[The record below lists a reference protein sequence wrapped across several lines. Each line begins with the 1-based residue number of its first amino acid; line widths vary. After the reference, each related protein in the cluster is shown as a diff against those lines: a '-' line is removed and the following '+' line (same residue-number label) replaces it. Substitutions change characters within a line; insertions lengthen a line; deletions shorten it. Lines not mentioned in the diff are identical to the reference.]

1 MLIPWAISTAL
12 ASSIVS
18 VAVGFSPPTSLGST
32 TGHAGAPH
40 STPVSSARVGERL
53 RVRCTRGIHAR
64 GGGDRHGRDGIR
76 RPWRRS
82 AMAIDGVEVEEDS
95 KGVAAT
101 IEGGWGEQKDDGNVS
116 YTRMLKFILPTL
128 GIWLASPIMSLVDAG
143 VVGTR
148 SATELASLGPATVL
162 CESLIYCSTFLAI
175 AVTNLQ
181 ATALADGKRAEA
193 QKVVVAQAL
202 GLALSIGLMVAVGV
216 QAFGPRVLAQLAGEK
231 SKEVVPAALVYSRV
245 RILGAPASIAAMVLQ
260 AACLGARDSV
270 TPLGVVLI
278 ASAMNGLGDWVAVCR
293 MGMGVFGA
301 AAATASA
308 ETVSMV
314 LLGLAVWRAQG
325 ERVYKFV
332 ELPSAEELKVF
343 LDFAG
348 PIAFALLGKVL
359 CYSVMT
365 ITVTAIG
372 PLPLATHNV
381 MLRVFFFFATFGEAL
396 SQTAQAFIPGQL
408 ARERSIESAKKA
420 ARAAAAAVAGDATA
434 AEDSSAD
441 PRLSPAR
448 TMMRKVLILGVGV
461 GSLNACVAGLVPLHL
476 PHLFTNSLEV
486 AAGMRSLTP
495 LLSWSLLTHA
505 CVMGLE
511 GILLARRRLGFLAGC
526 YAINT
531 VVLVS
536 FMQWVRTWPATRG
549 LHGAWMG
556 LLLLQIIRR
565 VLPLFGMHLLWLN
578 RRSRVAETKA
588 AAAA

>member
-1 MLIPWAISTAL
+1 MAER
-12 ASSIVS
+12 
-18 VAVGFSPPTSLGST
+18 GSR
-32 TGHAGAPH
+32 P
-40 STPVSSARVGERL
+40 
-53 RVRCTRGIHAR
+53 CTRKNGYGPVA
-64 GGGDRHGRDGIR
+64 HGMRAQQQQQQQR
-76 RPWRRS
+76 QQWQRS
-82 AMAIDGVEVEEDS
+82 AVALDGVEVDKDREEPAEPAGSD
-95 KGVAAT
+95 
-101 IEGGWGEQKDDGNVS
+101 GWGGQNEDENVS
-116 YTRMLKFILPTL
+116 YARMLKFILPTL

-148 SATELASLGPATVL
+148 SAMELASLGPATVL

-175 AVTNLQ
+175 ATTNLQ

-193 QKVVVAQAL
+193 QKVVAQAL
-202 GLALSIGLMVAVGV
+202 GLALTIGLAVGIGV
-216 QAFGPRVLAQLAGEK
+216 QVFGPMVLLHLAGEK

-270 TPLGVVLI
+270 TPLGIVLVT
-278 ASAMNGLGDWVAVCR
+278 SAINGVGDWYSVCR
-293 MGMGVFGA
+293 MGLGVFGA

-308 ETVSMV
+308 ETVSML
-314 LLGLAVWRAQG
+314 LLGVAVWRAQG
-325 ERVYKFV
+325 KRLYKFV
-332 ELPSAEELKVF
+332 ALPSREELKVF
-343 LDFAG
+343 LNFAG

-372 PLPLATHNV
+372 TIPLATHNV

-408 ARERSIESAKKA
+408 ARERSLLATKAA
-420 ARAAAAAVAGDATA
+420 ARAAAVQAGEAPP
-434 AEDSSAD
+434 AEEARLD

-448 TMMRKVLILGVGV
+448 RMMRKVLVLGVVV
-461 GSLNACVAGLVPLHL
+461 GGLNACVAGLVPLHL
-476 PHLFTNSLEV
+476 PHLFTNSPEV
-486 AAGMRSLTP
+486 TAGMRSLTP

-511 GILLARRRLGFLAGC
+511 GILLARRRLRFLAGC
-526 YAINT
+526 YAVNT
-531 VVLVS
+531 VILVS

-556 LLLLQIIRR
+556 LLVLQIIR
-565 VLPLFGMHLLWLN
+565 VAEFGIHLLWLN
-578 RRSRVAETKA
+578 RRSRADHRNVAGA
-588 AAAA
+588 A

>member
-1 MLIPWAISTAL
+1 MIIPWAISTAL

-32 TGHAGAPH
+32 TGHGATGR
-40 STPVSSARVGERL
+40 TPVSSARVGERL
-53 RVRCTRGIHAR
+53 RVRCARGIHAR

-82 AMAIDGVEVEEDS
+82 AMAIDGVQVEEDS

-193 QKVVVAQAL
+193 QKVVAQAL

-278 ASAMNGLGDWVAVCR
+278 ASAVNGLGDWVTVCR

-343 LDFAG
+343 LNFAG

-365 ITVTAIG
+365 LTVTAIG

-408 ARERSIESAKKA
+408 ARERSIKSAKKA
-420 ARAAAAAVAGDATA
+420 ARAAAAAVAGDAAA

>member
-1 MLIPWAISTAL
+1 
-12 ASSIVS
+12 
-18 VAVGFSPPTSLGST
+18 
-32 TGHAGAPH
+32 
-40 STPVSSARVGERL
+40 
-53 RVRCTRGIHAR
+53 
-64 GGGDRHGRDGIR
+64 
-76 RPWRRS
+76 
-82 AMAIDGVEVEEDS
+82 MAIEGVEVDNGSEE
-95 KGVAAT
+95 AAPAAD
-101 IEGGWGEQKDDGNVS
+101 GWGKQDEDGNVS
-116 YTRMLKFILPTL
+116 YARMLKFILPTL

-148 SATELASLGPATVL
+148 SAMELASLGPATVL

-193 QKVVVAQAL
+193 QKVVAQAL
-202 GLALSIGLMVAVGV
+202 GLALAIGLAVGLSV
-216 QAFGPRVLAQLAGEK
+216 QVFGPAVLVQLAGEK

-245 RILGAPASIAAMVLQ
+245 RILGAPASIGAMVLQ

-270 TPLGVVLI
+270 TPLGVVLVAGAI
-278 ASAMNGLGDWVAVCR
+278 NGLSDWITVCR
-293 MGMGVFGA
+293 MGLGVFGA

-308 ETVSMV
+308 ETVSML
-314 LLGLAVWRAQG
+314 LLGAAVWRAQG
-325 ERVYKFV
+325 KRLYSFV
-332 ELPSAEELKVF
+332 ALPSWQELKIF

-365 ITVTAIG
+365 LTVTAIG
-372 PLPLATHNV
+372 TIPLATHNV

-408 ARERSIESAKKA
+408 ARERNIKEAKTA
-420 ARAAAAAVAGDATA
+420 ARAAAALAGDATPA
-434 AEDSSAD
+434 VEISID

-476 PHLFTNSLEV
+476 PHLFTNSAEV
-486 AAGMRSLTP
+486 TAAMRSLTP

-511 GILLARRRLGFLAGC
+511 GILLARRRLRFLAGC

-536 FMQWVRTWPATRG
+536 FMQWVRTWPAARG

-556 LLLLQIIRR
+556 LFLLQTIR
-565 VLPLFGMHLLWLN
+565 VAEFGGHLLWLN
-578 RRSRVAETKA
+578 RRDRASSRDA
-588 AAAA
+588 AVVG